1 MSDGQPITAK
11 LRGYYV
17 KGLQMSR
24 ITITKPDDWHIHL
37 RDGPVLDRT
46 VNDVAAWANR
56 AVVMPNLTPPITT
69 LDDATAYR
77 ERILSAL
84 KSGSRL
90 EPLMTLYLTD
100 KTSPNI
106 IHEAASS
113 SFVCGVKLY
122 PAGATTNSA
131 AGVTGLEALKPTLSA
146 MEACDLPLLVHGEVT
161 DRDIDIFD
169 REAVFI
175 ERTLAPLVD
184 EFPNLR
190 VILEHITTQDSVDYV
205 ASARAGVAATITPQ
219 HLLFDRNDMLVGGIR
234 PHLFC
239 LPILKR
245 RRHKEALRAAAVSGN
260 PKFFLGTD
268 SAPHTVETK
277 ETSCGCAG
285 CYTAHAALPLYAEV
299 FEEEAA
305 LDKLEGF
312 ASHFGADFYGK
323 PRNEETVTLVKE
335 DHTSP
340 LSLTFGDSKVIPLR
354 AGEVLAWR
362 LETSR

>member
-1 MSDGQPITAK
+1 
-11 LRGYYV
+11 
-17 KGLQMSR
+17 MSR

-37 RDGPVLDRT
+37 RDGAMLERT

-56 AVVMPNLTPPITT
+56 AVVMPNLTPPVKT
-69 LDDATAYR
+69 LEDALAYR
-77 ERILSAL
+77 DRIMSAL
-84 KSGSRL
+84 KTDSGNS
-90 EPLMTLYLTD
+90 EFEALMTLYLTD
-100 KTSPNI
+100 ATSPEI
-106 IHEAASS
+106 IEAAAASP
-113 SFVCGVKLY
+113 FVCGVKLY

-131 AGVTGLEALKPTLSA
+131 AGVTGLEALKPTLAA

-161 DRDIDIFD
+161 DHDVDIFD

-184 EFPNLR
+184 EFPKLR
-190 VILEHITTQDSVDYV
+190 VVLEHITTKDSVDFV
-205 ASARAGVAATITPQ
+205 TSARSGVAATITPQ

-245 RRHKEALRAAAVSGN
+245 RLHKEALRAAAVSGN

-277 ETSCGCAG
+277 EAPCGCAG
-285 CYTAHAALPLYAEV
+285 CYTAHAAMPFYAEV

-305 LDKLEGF
+305 LDKLEDF
-312 ASHFGADFYGK
+312 ASHFGPDFYGK
-323 PRNEETVTLVKE
+323 PRNTEYITLVKE
-335 DHTSP
+335 EQLSP
-340 LSLTFGDSKVIPLR
+340 MSLSFGESTVTPLR
-354 AGEVLAWR
+354 AGETLAWR
-362 LETSR
+362 VETAG